1 MKIKSISIQNFKGCK
16 DKTYTFDGRN
26 AKVSGANATGKTTIL
41 DAFWWL
47 LFNKDSL
54 GNEKFSVRPLDES
67 GKQIDNIEIKI
78 SAVFDNN
85 GREIEFSKVQ
95 KQKWVKRRGTDVTEL
110 QGNENLYEIDGYP
123 KTEKDYKAAISEI
136 VSEEIFKMITN
147 PTYFPSLKWKEQRDI
162 LMRFVSE
169 ISDYDLASGN
179 DKFAGLLDEL
189 TKAPSTDDIKAK
201 YQKALNEWKKKQAEL
216 PVRIDEAE
224 KSRVDIDVAE
234 FELGKKAVL
243 ELIKSNKEKHADVS
257 KQLEEHKALSD
268 GILELKFALGDLE
281 RKANAENQEKRR
293 NLRKQIDEKTGLLL
307 NIDDGIKRNNRE
319 ISSCEDEIERKSNE
333 KNRLAEKWKKV
344 NAETFDESTT
354 ICPTCNRP
362 LPDDEIEQLRANFE
376 KSKADRLAKIVTDG
390 NNAKSEIETDKSVI
404 KNLKKCNEENLEK
417 KKELE
422 QEIAELEKQFSEIPS
437 FVDVSKTDEYK
448 EIEKQ
453 IAEKESA
460 LSKMNNASEIRR
472 SLELESQELNAQL
485 LEIEKKIALAEKNTE
500 IDDRIAELQAEQKD
514 VAQKVADQEKMLYLL
529 EEFIRFKM
537 DKVSSDINKQFDG
550 INFKLFEHQ
559 LNGGLKETCELTVNG
574 VPYGSLNNGH
584 RIIAGLQIIK
594 ALQGLYGVAMPVFV
608 DNAESIND
616 FNLPTM
622 DCQVICMKVT
632 EDREVKV
639 EVE

>member
-26 AKVSGANATGKTTIL
+26 ATVSGANATGKTTIL

-47 LFNKDSL
+47 LFNKNSL
-54 GNEKFSVRPLDES
+54 GNEKFSIRPLDEN
-67 GKQIDNIEIKI
+67 GNQIDNIEIKV
-78 SAVFDNN
+78 SAIFDNN

-123 KTEKDYKAAISEI
+123 KTENDYKAAISDI

-179 DKFAGLLDEL
+179 EKFAGLLDEL
-189 TKAPSTDDIKAK
+189 MKAPSTDDIKAK
-201 YQKALNEWKKKQAEL
+201 YQKALSEWKKKQAEL

-243 ELIKSNKEKHADVS
+243 ELIKSNKEKQEDVS
-257 KQLEEHKALSD
+257 RQLEEHKALSD
-268 GILELKFALGDLE
+268 GILELKFSLGDLE

-293 NLRKQIDEKTGLLL
+293 NLRKQVDEKTGLLL

-319 ISSCEDEIERKSNE
+319 ISSCEDDIERKSNE

-354 ICPTCNRP
+354 ICPTCNRQ
-362 LPDDEIEQLRANFE
+362 LPDDEIEQLRESFE
-376 KSKADRLAKIVTDG
+376 KSKAERLAKIVTDG
-390 NNAKSEIETDKSVI
+390 NNAKSEIETEKSVI
-404 KNLKKCNEENLEK
+404 ENLKKCNEENLAK
-417 KKELE
+417 KQNLE
-422 QEIAELEKQFSEIPS
+422 QEIAELEKQLAEIPS
-437 FVDVSKTDEYK
+437 SVDVSQTDEYK
-448 EIEKQ
+448 EIEKK
-453 IAEKESA
+453 IAEKELA

-472 SLELESQELNAQL
+472 SLDIESQELNSHL

-500 IDDRIAELQAEQKD
+500 IDDRIEELKAEQKD

-529 EEFIRFKM
+529 EEFIRYKM
-537 DKVSSDINKQFDG
+537 DKVSTDINKQFDG
-550 INFKLFEHQ
+550 INFKLFENQ

-594 ALQGLYGVAMPVFV
+594 ALQVLYGVSMPVFV

>member
-1 MKIKSISIQNFKGCK
+1 MRIKSITIQNFKGCK
-16 DKTYTFDGRN
+16 EKTYAFDEKN
-26 AKVSGANATGKTTIL
+26 ATVSGANATGKTTIL

-54 GNEKFSVRPLDES
+54 GNEKFSVRPLDEN
-67 GKQIDNIEIKI
+67 GNQIDNIEIKV

-95 KQKWVKRRGTDVTEL
+95 KQKWVKKRGTDVTEL

-123 KTEKDYKAAISEI
+123 KTEKDYKAAISDI

-179 DKFAGLLDEL
+179 EKFAGLLDEL
-189 TKAPSTDDIKAK
+189 MKAPSTDDIKAK

-216 PVRIDEAE
+216 PVRIDEAK

-234 FELGKKAVL
+234 FELGKKAVI
-243 ELIKSNKEKHADVS
+243 ELIKSNKEKQEDVS
-257 KQLEEHKALSD
+257 KQLEEHKSLSD
-268 GILELKFALGDLE
+268 GILELKFALVDLE

-293 NLRKQIDEKTGLLL
+293 NIRREIDEKTGLLL
-307 NIDDGIKRNNRE
+307 NIDDGIKRNNHE
-319 ISSCEDEIERKSNE
+319 ISSCEDDIERKSNE
-333 KNRLAEKWKKV
+333 KNRLAEKWKNV

-376 KSKADRLAKIVTDG
+376 KSKAERLAKIVTDG
-390 NNAKSEIETDKSVI
+390 NNAKSEIDTDKSVI
-404 KNLKKCNEENLEK
+404 ENLKKCNEENLAK
-417 KKELE
+417 KQLLE
-422 QEIAELEKQFSEIPS
+422 QEIAELENQLSKIPS
-437 FVDVSKTDEYK
+437 SVDVSQMDECK

-453 IAEKESA
+453 ITEKESA

-472 SLELESQELNAQL
+472 NLENEMEDLNGKL
-485 LEIEKKIALAEKNTE
+485 LEFEKKIALAENNIE
-500 IDDRIAELQAEQKD
+500 IDDRIEELKVEQKE

-529 EEFIRFKM
+529 EEFIRYKM
-537 DKVSSDINKQFDG
+537 DKVSDEINKQFDG
-550 INFKLFEHQ
+550 INFKLFENQ

-594 ALQGLYGVAMPVFV
+594 ALQVLYGVSMPVWI

>member
-1 MKIKSISIQNFKGCK
+1 MRIKSITIQNFKGCK
-16 DKTYTFDGRN
+16 EKTYTFYGNN
-26 AKVSGANATGKTTIL
+26 ATVSGANATGKTTIL

-54 GNEKFSVRPLDES
+54 GNEKFSVRPLDEK
-67 GKQIDNIEIKI
+67 GKQIDNIEIKV

-85 GREIEFSKVQ
+85 GREIEFSKLQ
-95 KQKWVKRRGTDVTEL
+95 KQKWVKRRGTDFTEL

-123 KTEKDYKAAISEI
+123 KTEKDYKAAISDI

-189 TKAPSTDDIKAK
+189 MKAPSTDDIKAK

-234 FELGKKAVL
+234 YELGKKAVL
-243 ELIKSNKEKHADVS
+243 ELIKSNKEKQEDVS
-257 KQLEEHKALSD
+257 KQLEEHKTLSD
-268 GILELKFALGDLE
+268 GILELKFSLGDLE

-307 NIDDGIKRNNRE
+307 NIDDGINRNNRE
-319 ISSCEDEIERKSNE
+319 ISSCEDDIERKTNE
-333 KNRLAEKWKKV
+333 KNSLAEKWKKV

-376 KSKADRLAKIVTDG
+376 KSKAERLAKIVTDG
-390 NNAKSEIETDKSVI
+390 NNAKSEIETEKSVI
-404 KNLKKCNEENLEK
+404 ENLKKCNEENLAK
-417 KKELE
+417 KQTLE

-437 FVDVSKTDEYK
+437 SVDVSQTDEYK

-453 IAEKESA
+453 IAEKELA

-472 SLELESQELNAQL
+472 GLDVEMQDLNSQL

-537 DKVSSDINKQFDG
+537 DKVSADINKQFDG
-550 INFKLFEHQ
+550 INFKLFENQ

-594 ALQGLYGVAMPVFV
+594 ALQVLYGVSMPVFV

>member
-1 MKIKSISIQNFKGCK
+1 MKIKSITIQNFKGCK
-16 DKTYTFDGRN
+16 EKTYTFNGNN
-26 AKVSGANATGKTTIL
+26 ATVSGANATGKTTIL

-54 GNEKFSVRPLDES
+54 GNEKFSIRPLDEN
-67 GKQIDNIEIKI
+67 GNQIDNIEIKV
-78 SAVFDNN
+78 SAIFDNN

-95 KQKWVKRRGTDVTEL
+95 KQKWVKKRGTDVTEL

-123 KTEKDYKAAISEI
+123 KTEKDYKAAISDI

-189 TKAPSTDDIKAK
+189 MKAPSTDDIKAK

-216 PVRIDEAE
+216 PVRIDETE

-234 FELGKKAVL
+234 FELGKKAIL
-243 ELIKSNKEKHADVS
+243 ELIKSNKEKQEDVS
-257 KQLEEHKALSD
+257 KQLEEHNTLSD

-319 ISSCEDEIERKSNE
+319 ISSCEDDIKRKSNE

-376 KSKADRLAKIVTDG
+376 KSKAERLAKIVTDG

-404 KNLKKCNEENLEK
+404 ENLKKCNEENLAK
-417 KKELE
+417 KQALE
-422 QEIAELEKQFSEIPS
+422 QEIAELEKQLSEIPS
-437 FVDVSKTDEYK
+437 SVDVSQTDEYK
-448 EIEKQ
+448 EIEKE
-453 IAEKESA
+453 IAEKESS
-460 LSKMNNASEIRR
+460 LSKMNNASELRR
-472 SLELESQELNAQL
+472 NLENELEDLNGKL

-500 IDDRIAELQAEQKD
+500 IDDRIEELKTEQKD
-514 VAQKVADQEKMLYLL
+514 VAQKVADQEKMLCLL

-537 DKVSSDINKQFDG
+537 DKVSAYINKQFDG
-550 INFKLFEHQ
+550 INFKLFENQ

-594 ALQGLYGVAMPVFV
+594 ALQGLYGVSMPVFV
-608 DNAESIND
+608 DNAESISNG
-616 FNLPTM
+616 NLPEM
-622 DCQVICMKVT
+622 NCQIICLYVSDDKEIIV
-632 EDREVKV
+632 RNG
-639 EVE
+639 

>member
-1 MKIKSISIQNFKGCK
+1 MRIKSITIQNFKGCK
-16 DKTYTFDGRN
+16 DKTYTFDGKN
-26 AKVSGANATGKTTIL
+26 ATVSGANATGKTTIL

-54 GNEKFSVRPLDES
+54 GNEKFSVRPLDEN
-67 GKQIDNIEIKI
+67 GNQIDNIEIKV

-85 GREIEFSKVQ
+85 GREIEFSKIQ

-123 KTEKDYKAAISEI
+123 KTEKDYKSAISDI
-136 VSEEIFKMITN
+136 VSEEIFKTITN
-147 PTYFPSLKWKEQRDI
+147 PTYFPSLKWKEQRNV

-169 ISDYDLASGN
+169 ISDYDMASVN
-179 DKFAGLLDEL
+179 DKFDGLLDEL
-189 TKAPSTDDIKAK
+189 MKAPSIDDIKAK

-224 KSRVDIDVAE
+224 KSKVDIDVAE
-234 FELGKKAVL
+234 YELGKKAVL
-243 ELIKSNKEKHADVS
+243 ELIKSNKEKQKDVS
-257 KQLEEHKALSD
+257 KQLEEHKTLSD
-268 GILELKFALGDLE
+268 GILELKFAIGDLE
-281 RKANAENQEKRR
+281 RKSNAENQEKRR
-293 NLRKQIDEKTGLLL
+293 SIRKLIDEKTGLLI

-319 ISSCEDEIERKSNE
+319 ISSCEDTIERKNNE
-333 KNRLAEKWKKV
+333 KNRLAEQWKKV

-362 LPDDEIEQLRANFE
+362 LPDDEIEQLKSNFE
-376 KSKADRLAKIVTDG
+376 KLKFDRLAKIVTDG
-390 NNAKSEIETDKSVI
+390 NNAKYEIGTEKSVI
-404 KNLKKCNEENLEK
+404 ENLKKCNEENLAK
-417 KKELE
+417 KQKLE
-422 QEIAELEKQFSEIPS
+422 QEIAELENQLSKIPS
-437 FVDVSKTDEYK
+437 SVDVSQMDEYK

-453 IAEKESA
+453 ITEKESA

-472 SLELESQELNAQL
+472 NLENEMEDLNGKL
-485 LEIEKKIALAEKNTE
+485 LEFEKKIALAENNIE
-500 IDDRIAELQAEQKD
+500 IDDRIEELKVEQKE

-529 EEFIRFKM
+529 EEFIRYKM
-537 DKVSSDINKQFDG
+537 DKVSDEINKQFDG
-550 INFKLFEHQ
+550 INFKLFENQ

-594 ALQGLYGVAMPVFV
+594 ALQVLYGVSMPVWI

-632 EDREVKV
+632 ENREVKV

>member
-1 MKIKSISIQNFKGCK
+1 
-16 DKTYTFDGRN
+16 
-26 AKVSGANATGKTTIL
+26 
-41 DAFWWL
+41 
-47 LFNKDSL
+47 
-54 GNEKFSVRPLDES
+54 
-67 GKQIDNIEIKI
+67 
-78 SAVFDNN
+78 
-85 GREIEFSKVQ
+85 
-95 KQKWVKRRGTDVTEL
+95 
-110 QGNENLYEIDGYP
+110 
-123 KTEKDYKAAISEI
+123 
-136 VSEEIFKMITN
+136 MITN

-179 DKFAGLLDEL
+179 DKFAGLLEEL
-189 TKAPSTDDIKAK
+189 MKAPSTDDIKAK

-243 ELIKSNKEKHADVS
+243 ELIKSNKEKQEDVS

-281 RKANAENQEKRR
+281 RQANAESQEKRR
-293 NLRKQIDEKTGLLL
+293 NLRKKIDEKTGLLL

-319 ISSCEDEIERKSNE
+319 ISSCEDTIERKSNE
-333 KNRLAEKWKKV
+333 KNRLAEKWKNV

-376 KSKADRLAKIVTDG
+376 KSKAERLAKIVTEG
-390 NNAKSEIETDKSVI
+390 NNAKSEIETDKSVLE
-404 KNLKKCNEENLEK
+404 NLKKCNEENLAK
-417 KKELE
+417 KQALE
-422 QEIAELEKQFSEIPS
+422 QEIAELEKQLAEIPS
-437 FVDVSKTDEYK
+437 SVDVSQTDEYK

-453 IAEKESA
+453 IAEKELA
-460 LSKMNNASEIRR
+460 LSNMNNASELRR
-472 SLELESQELNAQL
+472 NLENELEDLNGKL

-514 VAQKVADQEKMLYLL
+514 VAQKVADQEKMLCLL

-537 DKVSSDINKQFDG
+537 DKVSAYINKQFDG
-550 INFKLFEHQ
+550 INFKLFENQ
-559 LNGGLKETCELTVNG
+559 YNGGLKETCELTVNG

-584 RIIAGLQIIK
+584 RIIAGLQIIR
-594 ALQGLYGVAMPVFV
+594 ALQGLYGVSMPVFV